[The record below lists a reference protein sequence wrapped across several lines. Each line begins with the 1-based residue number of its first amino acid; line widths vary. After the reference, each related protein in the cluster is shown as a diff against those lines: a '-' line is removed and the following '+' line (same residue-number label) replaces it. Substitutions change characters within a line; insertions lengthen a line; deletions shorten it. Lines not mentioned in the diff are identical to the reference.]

1 MMTNML
7 FTGLVNIFTKSKTR
21 QESNMMTWAKTE
33 YGNDWQFAY
42 QCMLDTGMPPSDKD
56 IRGMIL

>member
-42 QCMLDTGMPPSDKD
+42 QYMLDHSGSAPNM
-56 IRGMIL
+56 GVHL

>member
-7 FTGLVNIFTKSKTR
+7 FTGLVNIFTKPKTK
-21 QESNMMTWAKTE
+21 QQSNMMTWAKTE

-42 QCMLDTGMPPSDKD
+42 NHMLDTGMPPSDKD
-56 IRGMIL
+56 IRGMTL